1 MRRWYCP
8 EGWESRRLPPL
19 GGDDGQEYG
28 YFLPPPPLP
37 FCAPSPFP
45 FPFPFPGLPSSLPVP
60 RPCRGRGRLTVPPPA
75 RERSS
80 RLPVACEPSRPS
92 LRPRKPEANA
102 RVASACFLE
111 GKSTADPLGTLL
123 QGMPV
128 CFLHGKST
136 YCRQPFMQGNVVLQ
150 HFADNNFSDEAR
162 KTAKTFQKK
171 ISWRKI
177 QKKNLTAHPMRVTM
191 FAHTGLIL

>member
-1 MRRWYCP
+1 M
-8 EGWESRRLPPL
+8 

-37 FCAPSPFP
+37 FLRALSLPIL
-45 FPFPFPGLPSSLPVP
+45 LPSS
-60 RPCRGRGRLTVPPPA
+60 PPPLQ
-75 RERSS
+75 R
-80 RLPVACEPSRPS
+80 PWPPSRPPS
-92 LRPRKPEANA
+92 GPGAVFEPPRRERVFLPVLAAAETGSECTCRISVLFRGKKHGLPPRNA
-102 RVASACFLE
+102 
-111 GKSTADPLGTLL
+111 L